1 VQTVAY
7 VPAEASGGAAF
18 VALACDQLIMH
29 PNARLGGAGTVELD
43 ATTIAEATE
52 TIRAQFESESGI
64 GWSLPAAI
72 IDPDLEVFSYHNTQT
87 GETRYFGE
95 EEAAAQP
102 DKGNWRQGPLVK
114 PAGEPLQLTS
124 QRAHELNIAWQIVDG
139 FGEFN
144 SLYGFENEPRE
155 ARPNWALELV
165 EALASPAL
173 AALLLVIAFIGIYIE
188 LHAPGIGAGAFVSA
202 LAFMLYFWSNFLHG
216 SANWLEVLLF
226 IGGVFFVLLEVLVLP
241 GFGIFGLGGGLMIL
255 VSLVL
260 ASQTMFLPQTASQLV
275 ELRRSLS
282 IVTAAAVITVTA
294 AIALR
299 RYLPQAPVFRTLLLQ
314 PTPEEDLVDLDY
326 RESVADFSHL
336 VGQQGTAMTNLM
348 PSGKAEFDGELIDVI
363 ADGMPIDRGRTLVV
377 VKARGSRVLVR
388 AVEA

>member
-1 VQTVAY
+1 
-7 VPAEASGGAAF
+7 
-18 VALACDQLIMH
+18 
-29 PNARLGGAGTVELD
+29 
-43 ATTIAEATE
+43 
-52 TIRAQFESESGI
+52 
-64 GWSLPAAI
+64 
-72 IDPDLEVFSYHNTQT
+72 
-87 GETRYFGE
+87 
-95 EEAAAQP
+95 
-102 DKGNWRQGPLVK
+102 
-114 PAGEPLQLTS
+114 
-124 QRAHELNIAWQIVDG
+124 VDG

-144 SLYGFENEPRE
+144 SLYGFESEPRE

-226 IGGVFFVLLEVLVLP
+226 IGGVFFLLLELLVLP

-336 VGQQGTAMTNLM
+336 VGQKGTATTNLM

-377 VKARGSRVLVR
+377 IKASGSRVLVR